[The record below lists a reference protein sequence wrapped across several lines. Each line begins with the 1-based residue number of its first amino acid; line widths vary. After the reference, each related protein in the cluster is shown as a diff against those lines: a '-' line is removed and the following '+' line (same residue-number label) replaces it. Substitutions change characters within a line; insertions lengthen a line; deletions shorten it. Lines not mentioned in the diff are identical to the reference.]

1 MMSRHPQGRLQWE
14 NYKNDMKYKM
24 IVLDLDGTLTNNKK
38 EITPRTKQA
47 LMQAQ
52 AAGVHVVLA
61 SGRPTYGI
69 VPLAEELKLKENGG
83 FILAFNGGKIIDC
96 TNNEVLFE
104 QKLDEQL
111 VPILFQEAK
120 KAGMEILTY
129 QGEGIAATNKDDE
142 YVQHE
147 AFINK
152 MPVTQYDDFLNQLV
166 YPINKCLIV
175 GDPTPL
181 HELEIRLAKELEGK
195 MDVYRSADF
204 FLECVPLGIDKARSL
219 DRLISS
225 LGISREEV
233 IACGDGYN
241 DLSMIRFAG
250 LGVAMANAAKDIQR
264 EADFV
269 TLSNEEDGVAHVI
282 EHFILSRE
290 NMN

>member
-1 MMSRHPQGRLQWE
+1 
-14 NYKNDMKYKM
+14 MKYKM

-69 VPLAEELKLKENGG
+69 VPLAEELKLKDNGG
-83 FILAFNGGKIIDC
+83 YILAFNGGKIIDC
-96 TNNEVLFE
+96 TNNKVLFE

-152 MPVTQYDDFLNQLV
+152 MPVMQYDDFLNQLV

-204 FLECVPLGIDKARSL
+204 FLECVPFGIDKARSL

-250 LGVAMANAAKDIQR
+250 LGVAMANAAKDIQS

-282 EHFILSRE
+282 EHFILSPE

>member
-1 MMSRHPQGRLQWE
+1 
-14 NYKNDMKYKM
+14 MKYKM

-69 VPLAEELKLKENGG
+69 VPLAEELKLKDNGEY
-83 FILAFNGGKIIDC
+83 ILAFNGGKIIDC

-111 VPILFQEAK
+111 VPILYQEAK

-152 MPVTQYDDFLNQLV
+152 MPVMQYDDFLNQLV

-181 HELEIRLAKELEGK
+181 HELELRLAKELEGK
-195 MDVYRSADF
+195 VDVYRSADF
-204 FLECVPLGIDKARSL
+204 FLECVPLGIDKAHSL

-250 LGVAMANAAKDIQR
+250 LGVAMANAAKDIQS

-282 EHFILSRE
+282 ERFILSPE